1 MYVCILDICTE
12 GRHSYDCRKRKAPD
26 CQRRRCAAGL
36 HSMWE
41 IRKDVDTCVAAQ
53 PKGMLNKYG
62 LEVSSQ
68 GQLSR
73 SALKVSSQGQLS
85 RSALKVA
92 LTVKAQGQTSQGQTC
107 SILCANVESNRMLR
121 MFEDT

>member
-1 MYVCILDICTE
+1 MYVCMYVCILDICTE
-12 GRHSYDCRKRKAPD
+12 GRHSYDCRKRKAAD

-41 IRKDVDTCVAAQ
+41 IRKDVETCVATQ

-62 LEVSSQ
+62 LE
-68 GQLSR
+68 
-73 SALKVSSQGQLS
+73 VSSQGQLS